1 MNIFGQKISA
11 IFFQVGPTFL
21 VKNRVRLFIYCSLML
36 KFFFTTF
43 DDSSLKKNKK
53 NKKTN
58 PLKIKWLFPYF

>member
-43 DDSSLKKNKK
+43 DDSSLKKTKTKTK
-53 NKKTN
+53 NKPFKN
-58 PLKIKWLFPYF
+58 